1 MTSLLAG
8 LYVER
13 AADAAPGSSA
23 RQQALSVLS
32 GRHRELE
39 RLTGGGIAEQMRY
52 EVGRSADVL
61 SMLVDVV
68 EDACASN
75 GNAGGG
81 VFRPLTNI
89 EALALQQRCT
99 LGKDGYDMLRV
110 MLPEGLLPD
119 SRPVRNQKYKFH
131 SR

>member
-1 MTSLLAG
+1 M
-8 LYVER
+8 
-13 AADAAPGSSA
+13 
-23 RQQALSVLS
+23 
-32 GRHRELE
+32 
-39 RLTGGGIAEQMRY
+39 IY
-52 EVGRSADVL
+52 EVGRSVDVL
-61 SMLVDVV
+61 DTLTDVI

-99 LGKDGYDMLRV
+99 LEKDGYDILRV

-119 SRPVRNQKYKFH
+119 SPPVRNQKYKFTPMVQTIPGVEDGIMLAGVVADICSH
-131 SR
+131 L